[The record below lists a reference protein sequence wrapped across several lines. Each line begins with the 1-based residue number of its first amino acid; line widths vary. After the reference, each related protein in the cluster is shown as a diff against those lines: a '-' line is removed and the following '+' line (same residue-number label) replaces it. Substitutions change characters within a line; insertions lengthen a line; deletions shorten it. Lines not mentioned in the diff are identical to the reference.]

1 MPASKSKQ
9 SLPKESSESE
19 SDCDSNSDCDSV
31 SDSNSDI
38 ESQESNK
45 SPREIKPGNLF
56 VLTGPSGVGKNT
68 IIYRVLDE
76 AGGIVESVSVT
87 TRKQREGERDGVD
100 YFFTDRDSFEKMRSK
115 KHFIESAEFAGN
127 YYGTPRNWVENRI
140 VEGLDVVLVI
150 EVQGAKQ
157 VKQQFP
163 NAILIFLA
171 PPSMDVLEKRLRN
184 RATEAEDVIAMRLD
198 KAGQEMKER
207 DLFHYEVV
215 NDDMD
220 QAVNNVLSIVYAERC
235 RIKP

>member
-9 SLPKESSESE
+9 SLPKKSEGSE
-19 SDCDSNSDCDSV
+19 RSGASGRAARSTQSDADAVPANDDSQTERV
-31 SDSNSDI
+31 V
-38 ESQESNK
+38 
-45 SPREIKPGNLF
+45 PGNLF

-68 IIYRVLDE
+68 VIYRVLDE

-100 YFFTDRDSFEKMRSK
+100 YFFTDRESFEKMRAK
-115 KHFIESAEFAGN
+115 NHFIESAEFAGN

-140 VEGLDVVLVI
+140 TEGLDVVLVI

-157 VKQQFP
+157 VKKQFP
-163 NAILIFLA
+163 DAILIFLA
-171 PPSMDVLEKRLRN
+171 PPTMDELEKRLRC
-184 RATEAEDVIAMRLD
+184 RATEPEDVIAMRLD
-198 KAGQEMKER
+198 KAAQEMRER
-207 DLFHYEVV
+207 NLFHYEVV

-235 RIKP
+235 RIRP

>member
-9 SLPKESSESE
+9 SLPKKSGGSERSHSSERASKLEGDTDSE
-19 SDCDSNSDCDSV
+19 PAKADKPPEKV
-31 SDSNSDI
+31 V
-38 ESQESNK
+38 
-45 SPREIKPGNLF
+45 PGNLF

-68 IIYRVLDE
+68 VIYRVLDE

-87 TRKQREGERDGVD
+87 TRKQRDGERDGVD
-100 YFFTDRDSFEKMRSK
+100 YFFTDRESFEKMRAK
-115 KHFIESAEFAGN
+115 NHFIECAEFAGN

-140 VEGLDVVLVI
+140 TEGLDVVLVI

-157 VKQQFP
+157 VKKQFP
-163 NAILIFLA
+163 EAILIFLA
-171 PPSMDVLEKRLRN
+171 PPSMDELEKRLRH

-198 KAGQEMKER
+198 KAGQEMNER

-235 RIKP
+235 RIRP

>member
-1 MPASKSKQ
+1 MPASRSKQ
-9 SLPKESSESE
+9 SLPKESEPDSEPAKGDKPSR
-19 SDCDSNSDCDSV
+19 
-31 SDSNSDI
+31 I
-38 ESQESNK
+38 L
-45 SPREIKPGNLF
+45 KPGNLF

-68 IIYRVLDE
+68 IIARVLAE

-87 TRKQREGERDGVD
+87 TRKVRDGELDGVD
-100 YFFTDRDSFEKMRSK
+100 YFFTDRESFEKMRAQN
-115 KHFIESAEFAGN
+115 HFIESAEFAGN

-140 VEGLDVVLVI
+140 MEGLDVVLVI

-157 VKQQFP
+157 VKKQFR

-171 PPSMDVLEKRLRN
+171 PPSIDELEKRLRS
-184 RATEAEDVIAMRLD
+184 RATESEDIIAMRLD

-207 DLFHYEVV
+207 DFFHYEVV
-215 NDDMD
+215 NDDVD

>member
-9 SLPKESSESE
+9 SLPKGSERSERAVRSSKSSRSDADCEPGMSE
-19 SDCDSNSDCDSV
+19 KTPETV
-31 SDSNSDI
+31 T
-38 ESQESNK
+38 
-45 SPREIKPGNLF
+45 PGNLF

-68 IIYRVLDE
+68 IIYRVLNE

-100 YFFTDRDSFEKMRSK
+100 YFFTDRESFEKMRAK
-115 KHFIESAEFAGN
+115 NHFIESAEFAGN

-140 VEGLDVVLVI
+140 MEGLDVVLVI

-157 VKQQFP
+157 VKKQFP
-163 NAILIFLA
+163 DAILVFLA
-171 PPSMDVLEKRLRN
+171 PPSMDELEKRLRN

-207 DLFHYEVV
+207 SLFHYEVV

-235 RIKP
+235 RIRP